1 MLEHHEL
8 RKQLQQ
14 RNQELATALYE
25 HDAAVR
31 VIARLARERDQARQV
46 IRELSNPPVWHAAG
60 FTDQLLPSTNWSQSL
75 HGAPGGSLECVL
87 DSLNG
92 CLSSS
97 QLAMLLPRER
107 HGSHSCCTCCAQNDL
122 QLSATALVRHCCTG
136 PVLAAVSAASASGL
150 QALETLQAAG
160 PQPMANGKRAAEEM
174 EPTERPDP
182 KRVSCVL

>member
-46 IRELSNPPVWHAAG
+46 IWELSNPPVWHAAG
-60 FTDQLLPSTNWSQSL
+60 FTDQLLPSAKWSQSL
-75 HGAPGGSLECVL
+75 YSAPGSSLDCVL
-87 DSLNG
+87 DSLNV

-97 QLAMLLPRER
+97 QPRER

-136 PVLAAVSAASASGL
+136 PALAAVSAASASGL

-160 PQPMANGKRAAEEM
+160 PQPMVNGKRAAEEM

-182 KRVSCVL
+182 KRVSHVL